1 VNYITR
7 GGSMT
12 AKKLA
17 ELIKGK
23 VLSGENLLDSVKI
36 TRAFSEDVAK
46 KEATLTTVFSSKTS
60 NNP

>member
-1 VNYITR
+1 
-7 GGSMT
+7 MT

-36 TRAFSEDVAK
+36 TRAFAEGVAK